1 MKPPVELP
9 TNFPTPPSVS
19 SRTTRLKVNALK
31 KALPELPVFGW
42 SVHSEQDSVKMPKF
56 TLEGIPTSV
65 EGRALKTR
73 LAPLVPSNVKPPDA
87 NPVVG
92 ELVLYVIGAAL
103 ALDPILIRA
112 KLNTAAIGT
121 KAA

>member
-1 MKPPVELP
+1 
-9 TNFPTPPSVS
+9 
-19 SRTTRLKVNALK
+19 
-31 KALPELPVFGW
+31 
-42 SVHSEQDSVKMPKF
+42 
-56 TLEGIPTSV
+56 
-65 EGRALKTR
+65 
-73 LAPLVPSNVKPPDA
+73 VPDKVKPPDA

-92 ELVLYVIGAAL
+92 ELVLYVTVAAL

>member
-1 MKPPVELP
+1 LLIGISEN
-9 TNFPTPPSVS
+9 TQ
-19 SRTTRLKVNALK
+19 ALK
-31 KALPELPVFGW
+31 A
-42 SVHSEQDSVKMPKF
+42 
-56 TLEGIPTSV
+56 
-65 EGRALKTR
+65 R
-73 LAPLVPSNVKPPDA
+73 LAPLVPDKVKPPDA

-92 ELVLYVIGAAL
+92 ELVLYVTVAAL